1 MKRALHY
8 RVCAICT
15 QTTDIG
21 YMPDKPDKSNPTLAH
36 LQGSPASRY
45 DAGRSQRES
54 VPLEAHAELA
64 ANADRADPLAILAQQ
79 DNNRL
84 PELIPLRYGRM
95 SATPFTFLRGA
106 AAVMASD
113 LAAGARTDL
122 WAELCGD
129 AHLGNFRWY
138 HAPDRELVFD
148 LNDFDET
155 LPGPFEWD
163 VKRLAASVTVSA
175 RKNGFSGKKARD
187 ATRSAMCNYREFI
200 AETSELGPLD
210 LYYYRFESAAAL
222 EHIQSHGKKHR
233 KWKEEILSKATRKN
247 SLRAFDKLTDVVD
260 GRRVIVPD
268 PPRIV
273 RVDEELAAAES
284 GALLTFFERYRETL
298 PLDRRVLIDR
308 FSLVDVARKV
318 VGVGSVGTRCL
329 IMLLE
334 AGDGTPLF
342 LQFKQAVP
350 SVLESYLGASVF
362 KQAGQRVVE
371 GQRLIQATSDMLLG
385 WADYQG
391 EDGHPIDFYF
401 RQLWDGKGKI
411 EADELGPKRLAA
423 FAGICGKT
431 LAFAHAR
438 SGDAMMIRGYIG
450 DDETFDD
457 VMVEFADRYADC
469 TERDHARLN
478 AAINEGAI
486 DVVRDI

>member
-1 MKRALHY
+1 MS
-8 RVCAICT
+8 AIDRINPFST
-15 QTTDIG
+15 QCRRPPG
-21 YMPDKPDKSNPTLAH
+21 E
-36 LQGSPASRY
+36 RF

-54 VPLEAHAELA
+54 VPLEAHAEVGSDA
-64 ANADRADPLAILAQQ
+64 EHADPLAILAQQ
-79 DNNRL
+79 DSSRL

-95 SATPFTFLRGA
+95 SPSPFTFLRGA

-113 LAAGARTDL
+113 LAAGARTGL
-122 WAELCGD
+122 WVELCGD

-163 VKRLAASVTVSA
+163 VKRLAASITVSA
-175 RKNGFSGKKARD
+175 RTNGLSPREARS
-187 ATRSAMCNYREFI
+187 ATRSAMRNFREFI
-200 AETSELGPLD
+200 AETAELSPLA
-210 LYYYRFESAAAL
+210 LYYYRFESKAAL
-222 EHIQSHGKKHR
+222 EQIEGHGKKHR
-233 KWKEEILSKATRKN
+233 KWKEEVLSKASRKN
-247 SLRAFDKLTDVVD
+247 SLRALDKLTDVID

-273 RVDEELAAAES
+273 RIDEELAAAET
-284 GALLTFFERYRETL
+284 GAASAFFENYRESL
-298 PLDRRVLIDR
+298 PLDRRMLIDR

-329 IMLLE
+329 IVLLE

-342 LQFKQAVP
+342 LQFKQATA
-350 SVLESYLGASVF
+350 SVLEPYLGASLHE
-362 KQAGQRVVE
+362 QAGQRVVE
-371 GQRLIQATSDMLLG
+371 GQRLIQATSDVLLG
-385 WADYQG
+385 WARYQD
-391 EDGHPIDFYF
+391 EDGDPIDFYF

-411 EADELGPKRLAA
+411 DVDELGPKRLAA

-457 VMVEFADRYADC
+457 VMVEFAERYADR
-469 TERDHARLN
+469 TERDHAQLCQ
-478 AAINEGAI
+478 AIDDGAI
-486 DVVRDI
+486 EVIRDI